1 MLRTVRSQWLEKV
14 GDGHIDQ
21 VNQEILKLTMRGG
34 KVEDKDINNAY
45 QKLLQKINYADPSI
59 AQGRSASP

>member
-45 QKLLQKINYADPSI
+45 QKLLLKINYSEAAS
-59 AQGRSASP
+59 AQNSVTP